1 MLKLVKHTDNP
12 RRPVWV
18 SFAIALPLALV
29 VQFLTGGSERL
40 AEAFLA
46 ILGAGPQ
53 PTVFERYAA
62 RLMAYTVAPAILL
75 VVILR
80 VTRADSWLVL
90 TRLSLLLLAIA
101 SGLLVLVAARGLILA
116 AAGEPPFLYG
126 TAATILTGTMTSS
139 LVAGLA
145 LMMGSTL
152 WKRWLARTP
161 RFSQWLGKLLQEI

>member
-1 MLKLVKHTDNP
+1 MFRVAKHTDHL

-29 VQFLTGGSERL
+29 IQFLTGGSERL
-40 AEAFLA
+40 AEAFST
-46 ILGAGPQ
+46 ILGAGPE

-62 RLMAYTVAPAILL
+62 RLLAHIVAPALVL

-80 VTRADSWLVL
+80 ITRADSWLVL
-90 TRLSLLLLAIA
+90 TRLSLSLLALTSALLVVIA
-101 SGLLVLVAARGLILA
+101 TRGLLLA

-126 TAATILTGTMTSS
+126 TARTVFTGTMTSS

-145 LMMGSTL
+145 LVMGSTL

-161 RFSQWLGKLLQEI
+161 WFSQWLSKLFQEV